1 MQFKKLKDLL
11 NLIRAIRIDEILNTK
26 VNTNMKIEQIL
37 KKFEK
42 NLKMVKFNNKSSRR
56 LPSTNYFW

>member
-37 KKFEK
+37 K
-42 NLKMVKFNNKSSRR
+42 
-56 LPSTNYFW
+56 